1 MCLTVANAATV
12 LDHREVPPPARGYTR
27 TRHHAG
33 HLMPGDLWRPG
44 PGGQPHTVIDVVRH
58 NGDVTLTDLYGTAYR
73 YPVDGLIP
81 TAVAD
86 PIVTTPMSRRR
97 AA

>member
-1 MCLTVANAATV
+1 MCLTVANAAAV
-12 LDHREVPPPARGYTR
+12 LDHREVPPPARGHTR

-44 PGGQPHTVIDVVRH
+44 PGEQPHTVTDVDRH
-58 NGDVTLTDLYGTAYR
+58 NGHVTLTDQYGTAYR
-73 YPVDGLIP
+73 YPADGLIS
-81 TAVAD
+81 TAVPD
-86 PIVTTPMSRRR
+86 PIVTTPMSLRR